1 MLTVGFRALAALC
14 CTLAAAALLP
24 SAAHAQTNYSAQN
37 FSVSSGYVRGRGI
50 VSTSQPTGLRWQGN
64 DLYNPITGLGE
75 TDLVARVPG
84 YTIPLPIQNSSL
96 IQGGSGVSSD
106 PQVLPGRTNVR
117 LWKTFTPPVS
127 GSSVFFAEWSL
138 IPSLEGAPY
147 NRSDTFAFDLRN
159 AANTHSL
166 LSLQFTPGINV
177 QPGSYTLQTIASGY
191 GTNTVVDLAYQ
202 ALFQVTVAMTSSN
215 WNLSL
220 TQINSTNRAVIA
232 SYTNLASGSLATGT
246 TALDFATLG
255 LNWDLASTNN
265 LEPGSNYII
274 ANQFTVVPEPRIWSL
289 LALAA
294 AVLAILKRP
303 RRFS

>member
-1 MLTVGFRALAALC
+1 MRHRQVGFLGTALLLGAV
-14 CTLAAAALLP
+14 LAAA
-24 SAAHAQTNYSAQN
+24 SSHAQTNYTAQN
-37 FSVSSGYVRGRGI
+37 FNTNAGYKRGVGI
-50 VSTSQPTGLRWQGN
+50 ISTSQPVALRWQGN
-64 DLYNPITGLGE
+64 DPYNATRGLGE
-75 TDLVARVPG
+75 TDYIARVPG
-84 YTIPLPIQNSSL
+84 YTPSPLANSSL
-96 IQGGSGVSSD
+96 IQGGISVGSS
-106 PQVLPGRTNVR
+106 VLPGTNKVR
-117 LWKTFTPPVS
+117 IWKTFTPPVS

-159 AANTHSL
+159 AANTQSL

-177 QPGSYTLQTIASGY
+177 QPASYTLQTIASGY

-220 TQINSTNRAVIA
+220 AQINSTNRAVIA
-232 SYTNLASGSLATGT
+232 SYTNLASGNLAIGT

-303 RRFS
+303 RRLS

>member
-1 MLTVGFRALAALC
+1 VRHRHAGFLRAVFLLIVAVLATSNC
-14 CTLAAAALLP
+14 
-24 SAAHAQTNYSAQN
+24 HAQTNYTAQSFN
-37 FSVSSGYVRGRGI
+37 TNAGYVRGRGI
-50 VSTSQPTGLRWQGN
+50 ISTFQPSALRWQGN
-64 DLYNPITGLGE
+64 DPYNAITGLGE
-75 TDLVARVPG
+75 TDYVARAPG
-84 YTIPLPIQNSSL
+84 YTPSPLANSSL
-96 IQGGSGVSSD
+96 IQGGISIGDSI
-106 PQVLPGRTNVR
+106 LPGTNRVR
-117 LWKTFTPPVS
+117 IWKTFTPPVS

-159 AANTHSL
+159 AANTQSL

-177 QPGSYTLQTIASGY
+177 QPASYTLQTIASGY

-202 ALFQVTVAMTSSN
+202 ALFQVTVAMTGSN

-220 TQINSTNRAVIA
+220 AQINSTNRAVLA
-232 SYTNLASGSLATGT
+232 SYTNLASGNLATGT

-294 AVLAILKRP
+294 AVLAILKRT

>member
-1 MLTVGFRALAALC
+1 VRRRQAAYAH
-14 CTLAAAALLP
+14 AAFLVVAWFVAASCL
-24 SAAHAQTNYSAQN
+24 HAQTNYTAQN
-37 FSVSSGYVRGRGI
+37 FNTNAGYVRGRGI
-50 VSTSQPTGLRWQGN
+50 ISTFQPSALRWEGN
-64 DLYNPITGLGE
+64 DPYNAATGLGE
-75 TDLVARVPG
+75 TDYVARVPG
-84 YTIPLPIQNSSL
+84 YTPSPLANSSL
-96 IQGGSGVSSD
+96 IQGGISIGDS
-106 PQVLPGRTNVR
+106 VLPGTNRVR
-117 LWKTFTPPVS
+117 VWKSFSPLAS
-127 GSSVFFAEWSL
+127 GSGIFFAEWSL

-159 AANTHSL
+159 SANTQSL
-166 LSLQFTPGINV
+166 LSLQLTPGINI
-177 QPGSYTLQTIASGY
+177 QPASYTLQTIASGY

-202 ALFQVTVAMTSSN
+202 ALFQVTVAMTGSN

-220 TQINSTNRAVIA
+220 AQINSTNRAVLA
-232 SYTNLASGSLATGT
+232 SYTNLASGNLATGT

-294 AVLAILKRP
+294 AVLAILKRT